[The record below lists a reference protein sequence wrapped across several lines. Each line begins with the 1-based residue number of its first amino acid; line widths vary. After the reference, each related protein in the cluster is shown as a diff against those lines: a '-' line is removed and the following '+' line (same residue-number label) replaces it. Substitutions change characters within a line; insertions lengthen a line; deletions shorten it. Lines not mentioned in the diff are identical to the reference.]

1 MMRVLVAGSDGGIG
15 AACVDAVIASGGQ
28 VHGVDIR
35 TTDITRPGGAEKA
48 VEQAYAV
55 LGGLDGVVHA
65 IGMSGRRLGDGPI
78 VDCTDEA
85 WAEVHRVNHESVF
98 RLLRAAIPKL
108 GGPQLAGPQLDDPQL
123 AGPQRSGRVVDN
135 GSIVVVGSALATSLD
150 RDFRTVAYA
159 SAKGALIPLI
169 RSAAYDAAPAGIR
182 VNLVAAGLVDTPMA
196 RRALSSPAIAER
208 LPELMPLGG
217 TACTPQEVADVV
229 SWLLSPASRH
239 TTGVVIP
246 VDGGWH
252 LR

>member
-28 VHGVDIR
+28 VHGVDIS

-48 VEQAYAV
+48 VEQAYDV

-98 RLLRAAIPKL
+98 RLLRAAIPR
-108 GGPQLAGPQLDDPQL
+108 L
-123 AGPQRSGRVVDN
+123 AGPQRSERVVDN

-196 RRALSSPAIAER
+196 RRALSSPAITER

-229 SWLLSPASRH
+229 SWLLSPASRR
-239 TTGVVIP
+239 TTGAVIP
-246 VDGGWH
+246 ADGGWH

>member
-1 MMRVLVAGSDGGIG
+1 MRVLVAGSEGGIG
-15 AACVDAVIASGGQ
+15 SACADSIRASGGQ
-28 VHGVDIR
+28 VYGVDAGS
-35 TTDITRPGGAEKA
+35 TDITRPGGAEEA
-48 VEQAYAV
+48 VDKSNAV

-78 VDCTDEA
+78 TECTDEA

-98 RLLRAAIPKL
+98 RLLRASIPKVAE
-108 GGPQLAGPQLDDPQL
+108 G
-123 AGPQRSGRVVDN
+123 
-135 GSIVVVGSALATSLD
+135 GSIVIIGSALATSLD

-159 SAKGALIPLI
+159 SAKGALVPLV
-169 RSAAYDAAPAGIR
+169 RSAAYDAAPGGVR

-196 RRALSSPAIAER
+196 RRALSSPEIGAR
-208 LPELMPLGG
+208 MPELMPLGG

-229 SWLLSPASRH
+229 LWLLSAVSRR
-239 TTGVVIP
+239 TTGAVIP